1 MLRKKIVISDKL
13 GIHMRFATKIVKAC
27 SGIESKITIIHGI
40 MEAKGTSIIELV
52 VLEAVCGTEVEI
64 VADGNDESEAMEKI
78 REVFESAVLVHG

>member
-1 MLRKKIVISDKL
+1 
-13 GIHMRFATKIVKAC
+13 
-27 SGIESKITIIHGI
+27 